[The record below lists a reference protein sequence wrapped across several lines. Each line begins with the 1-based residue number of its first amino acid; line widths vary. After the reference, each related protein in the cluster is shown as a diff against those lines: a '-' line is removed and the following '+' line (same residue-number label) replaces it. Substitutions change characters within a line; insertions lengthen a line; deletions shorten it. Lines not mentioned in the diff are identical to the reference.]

1 MDSVFD
7 VISTALASEASVS
20 SGAIVVAAKETT
32 DEGGGFAGSG
42 GGVGSIKGIFSTQT
56 SFLTGISVAATGSV
70 FSTVGSSGLLISL
83 STGAGAS
90 FLGSSSAR
98 PLTGVCFG
106 ATSSLGDSGL
116 SFSLVTGAVGS
127 SGTSDSSFGVSGVLL
142 PFVIGSVTGVS
153 GVFSFVAS
161 VSVLSSGT
169 TSFFSA
175 SGVSAI

>member
-1 MDSVFD
+1 M
-7 VISTALASEASVS
+7 
-20 SGAIVVAAKETT
+20 VAAKETT

-70 FSTVGSSGLLISL
+70 FSTVGSSGLLVSL

-90 FLGSSSAR
+90 FLGSSAR

-116 SFSLVTGAVGS
+116 SFSLVTGDVGS